1 MHQVAVADTL
11 AMPQQM
17 LAPLREVTV
26 LTPVMQRPAD
36 FLEMYQPVKHSYR
49 HGSQLAPLP
58 PLPALPDTLPGFI
71 LDMPLSGIDSYVKQ
85 KLPSTELPPDA
96 DLVAYLDSRVANG
109 GTASGATPS
118 LARLEQT
125 VKDSRLFAELSE
137 EVKASMI
144 RRLHR
149 PRDYATDP

>member
-49 HGSQLAPLP
+49 HGSQLTPLP
-58 PLPALPDTLPGFI
+58 PVTTILALP
-71 LDMPLSGIDSYVKQ
+71 
-85 KLPSTELPPDA
+85 
-96 DLVAYLDSRVANG
+96 
-109 GTASGATPS
+109 
-118 LARLEQT
+118 
-125 VKDSRLFAELSE
+125 
-137 EVKASMI
+137 
-144 RRLHR
+144 
-149 PRDYATDP
+149 